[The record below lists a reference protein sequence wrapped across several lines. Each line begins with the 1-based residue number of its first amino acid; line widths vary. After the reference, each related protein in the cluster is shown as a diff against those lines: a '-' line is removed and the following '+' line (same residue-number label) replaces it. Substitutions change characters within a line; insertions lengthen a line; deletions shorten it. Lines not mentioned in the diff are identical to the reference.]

1 MTFPADL
8 AADTAVRPIDK
19 IPGAYAADLPDHWNY
34 VHPCGGV
41 LLTLGLRAMKAVLGP
56 SPLRLL
62 SATTVFCQPVL
73 AGSVVIEVDVLRR
86 GDSAS
91 QLRASLRAREQVGP
105 GLEVLATFAADRA
118 GPDVHGASMPEVPK
132 PSAATPARSRSGNE
146 RFNFYKNLDVAL
158 GVGEPMWERGWKQGP
173 SHVAFWYRYRV
184 PQRDED
190 GFFDALAIPPIADSM
205 PTALTRRLGP
215 DHERLMMPSLD
226 LSVFFIAPTRS
237 EWLLVETFVERARAG
252 YAIGSAS
259 IWDEDG
265 QLVARAAQAM
275 TLRKRK

>member
-1 MTFPADL
+1 VTFPADL

-19 IPGAYAADLPDHWNY
+19 VPGAYAAELPDHWNY

-41 LLTLGLRAMKAVLGP
+41 LLTTALRAMTREIGE
-56 SPLRLL
+56 SPLHLL

-73 AGSVVIEVDVLRR
+73 AGGIVIEVDVLRR
-86 GDSAS
+86 GESAA
-91 QLRASLRAREQVGP
+91 QLRASLRSREQIGP

-118 GPDVHGASMPEVPK
+118 GPDVHGVSMPEVPL
-132 PSAATPARSRSGNE
+132 PASATTARSRTGNE
-146 RFNFYKNLDVAL
+146 RFHFYRNVDVAL
-158 GVGEPMWERGWKQGP
+158 GLGEPMWERGWKQGP

-184 PQRDED
+184 PQRDRA
-190 GFFDALAIPPIADSM
+190 GFFDPLAIPPIADSM
-205 PTALTRRLGP
+205 PSALTRRLGP
-215 DHERLMMPSLD
+215 DHERFMMPSLD
-226 LSVFFIAPTRS
+226 LSVFFLAPTRS

-252 YAIGSAS
+252 HAVGSATV
-259 IWDEDG
+259 WDEDG